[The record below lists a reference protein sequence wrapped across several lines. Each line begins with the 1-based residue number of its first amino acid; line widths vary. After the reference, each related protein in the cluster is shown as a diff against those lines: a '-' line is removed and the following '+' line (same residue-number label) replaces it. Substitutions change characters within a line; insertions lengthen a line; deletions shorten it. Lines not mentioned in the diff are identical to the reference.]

1 MKSQQQ
7 NAFSLIDAHLIAKS
21 LKIALLVGT
30 ILMLINHGEA
40 LFNNQMDIQRGI
52 KAALSYCVPFCVS
65 LYSAVS
71 SAREYQ

>member
-1 MKSQQQ
+1 MKSQSQTV
-7 NAFSLIDAHLIAKS
+7 HLIGKS

-40 LFNNQMDIQRGI
+40 LLNNQMDIQRGI
-52 KAALSYCVPFCVS
+52 KIALSYCVPFCVS